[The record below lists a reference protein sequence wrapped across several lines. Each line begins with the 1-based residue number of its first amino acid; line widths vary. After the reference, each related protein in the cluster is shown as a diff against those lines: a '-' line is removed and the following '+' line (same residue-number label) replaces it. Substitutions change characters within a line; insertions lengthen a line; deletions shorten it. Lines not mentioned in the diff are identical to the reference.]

1 MLIKIEWQLEPRF
14 YRQIMRENSFKQK
27 IKFGSM
33 CCGKRQNDEP
43 KYQIAMCSIRY
54 LYTIYTDLKCFSHR
68 ATYYAT
74 SRIQNLLK
82 IASFFKNKEKTVIC
96 SNSNNHGAAFHRHCP
111 RIKYI
116 KLFFIRFIIV
126 LRFLFNYTI
135 RSNYLTPTQIEKH
148 LVFLFLSF
156 DFLSIFMKM
165 SGGARAISTGS
176 KTIQW
181 SNSVVYTSNQP
192 IVKQTKQINQ
202 NPQYEPIHNFYIYFI
217 LLFWRCTYEYC

>member
-1 MLIKIEWQLEPRF
+1 MTSLFITFKWYSLCVVWIKWRLAPNDLFICKSVSISMRKSSWKTKFCQLWCTYTHICEKIKEQNKFMLIKIEWQLEPRF
-14 YRQIMRENSFKQK
+14 YRQIMRENSFKQT

-43 KYQIAMCSIRY
+43 KYSFAMCSIRY
-54 LYTIYTDLKCFSHR
+54 LYAIYTDLKCFSHR

-135 RSNYLTPTQIEKH
+135 RSNYLTPT
-148 LVFLFLSF
+148 
-156 DFLSIFMKM
+156 
-165 SGGARAISTGS
+165 
-176 KTIQW
+176 
-181 SNSVVYTSNQP
+181 
-192 IVKQTKQINQ
+192 
-202 NPQYEPIHNFYIYFI
+202 
-217 LLFWRCTYEYC
+217 